1 MVALLFYGVYLVDEV
16 ADAFSVSDNTSS
28 IYVVEEATYPY
39 SFIIVSFEA
48 KCVLSIMLMMDAAR

>member
-28 IYVVEEATYPY
+28 IYVVEEDTIPLFLYY
-39 SFIIVSFEA
+39 
-48 KCVLSIMLMMDAAR
+48 C